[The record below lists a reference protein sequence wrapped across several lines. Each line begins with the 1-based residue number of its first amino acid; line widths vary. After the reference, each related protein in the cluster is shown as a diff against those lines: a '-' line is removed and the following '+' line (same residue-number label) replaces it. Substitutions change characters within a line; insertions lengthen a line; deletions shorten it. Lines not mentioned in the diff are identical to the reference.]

1 MGKNTVCRRDNYDH
15 KSDNDE
21 SDNGMEYAYD
31 DYGHDRSNEDDN
43 NSDYSEENDDES
55 DEY

>member
-1 MGKNTVCRRDNYDH
+1 MGKNTVCRRDNYNH
-15 KSDNDE
+15 KSDNDG